1 MNWNTYKNDIEG
13 EEDHVVLLED
23 FKERRRLNVKHSLIY
38 FYLVPSK
45 LSTDEQISAEISHGS
60 GWRRIQYTISCMTL
74 Y

>member
-1 MNWNTYKNDIEG
+1 MNWNTYKNDSEG

-23 FKERRRLNVKHSLIY
+23 FRERRRLNAKHSLMN
-38 FYLVPSK
+38 FYLVPCK
-45 LSTDEQISAEISHGS
+45 LSTDEQIGPEISHGS